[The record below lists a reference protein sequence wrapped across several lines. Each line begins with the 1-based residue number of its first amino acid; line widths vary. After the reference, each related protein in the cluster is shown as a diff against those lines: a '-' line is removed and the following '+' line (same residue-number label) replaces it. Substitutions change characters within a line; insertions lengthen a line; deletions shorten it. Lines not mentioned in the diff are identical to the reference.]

1 LGAVVLSGIAQIQ
14 QEQKNYEK
22 ALELY
27 EESLLAGQAAL
38 GEYHS
43 EIAMLLN
50 RMGNFHFEQ
59 ERLSDALKCYK
70 KGLYIELKVL
80 PPYHLNI
87 VVTYS
92 TWVRFIDNAVNGT
105 RLPKCTAQL

>member
-1 LGAVVLSGIAQIQ
+1 MLSGIAQIQ

>member
-1 LGAVVLSGIAQIQ
+1 MIQ

-50 RMGNFHFEQ
+50 RMGNFH
-59 ERLSDALKCYK
+59 L
-70 KGLYIELKVL
+70 KGLCIELKVL
-80 PPYHLNI
+80 PPDHLNI
-87 VVTYS
+87 V
-92 TWVRFIDNAVNGT
+92 
-105 RLPKCTAQL
+105 L